1 MRGGFRRE
9 ASRLVSQ
16 LSDEF
21 MVYLLAA
28 PSNSDAIEG
37 SFLIEKKRMM
47 MFSFTATLKLV
58 TTVVIKSHSQQG
70 NNSAVYHQ
78 LPKMYFHR

>member
-37 SFLIEKKRMM
+37 SFLIEKN
-47 MFSFTATLKLV
+47 
-58 TTVVIKSHSQQG
+58 G
-70 NNSAVYHQ
+70 
-78 LPKMYFHR
+78 

>member
-1 MRGGFRRE
+1 
-9 ASRLVSQ
+9 LVSQ

-21 MVYLLAA
+21 MVYFTAA

-37 SFLIEKKRMM
+37 SFLIEKKQMM

-70 NNSAVYHQ
+70 NNSAVCHQ
-78 LPKMYFHR
+78 LPKLYFHR